1 MKIHRK
7 KSLGSPYA
15 LSDFYHPPDT
25 QFACA
30 RERGRPSAEL
40 LEMRTCAHL
49 SPTVS
54 LSFVETLQQRSLYC
68 VMCRTIPPFFF
79 LFFLSLFLS
88 LVHADN
94 FFSLKEEGGDK
105 EGLVTFDQRARV
117 RIFHRCSLFCSLPSP
132 LFFPNIG
139 SFLSRD
145 RSWSFPR

>member
-1 MKIHRK
+1 MRSRIFTILLTHN
-7 KSLGSPYA
+7 L
-15 LSDFYHPPDT
+15 H
-25 QFACA
+25 A
-30 RERGRPSAEL
+30 RERGVDPLPSCSRCGHV
-40 LEMRTCAHL
+40 RTSPPQFLCHL
-49 SPTVS
+49 SK
-54 LSFVETLQQRSLYC
+54 RSSNARCSCYC